1 MNKKLEIRLNLGCG
15 GRPLEDYINIDMD
28 TLEQIRLR
36 YPNQTF
42 SEDLIVEQHD
52 IFNLP
57 YEDHSVEEVR
67 SEGLI
72 EHLPFIDEPRFFFE
86 IMRILKPGGL
96 LYLSTVDF
104 EMAARQWLA
113 AEDDWK
119 DFYRNDQEA
128 IMSQHW
134 FGTHTYSQ
142 KNRWGYLTATLYGS
156 QNGVGQFHVN
166 CYSENKLAAICK
178 RIGLDVVSIKRFQWK
193 GDRDHMLGLTARKP
207 L

>member
-86 IMRILKPGGL
+86 IITGIDFDSTGSDLVSGICSTEFDSIL
-96 LYLSTVDF
+96 T
-104 EMAARQWLA
+104 
-113 AEDDWK
+113 
-119 DFYRNDQEA
+119 
-128 IMSQHW
+128 
-134 FGTHTYSQ
+134 
-142 KNRWGYLTATLYGS
+142 GS
-156 QNGVGQFHVN
+156 EIASDPV
-166 CYSENKLAAICK
+166 C
-178 RIGLDVVSIKRFQWK
+178 
-193 GDRDHMLGLTARKP
+193 DRCRGETSLQRG
-207 L
+207 